1 MTVYEIVTDKIIK
14 QMEKGIIPWHKPW
27 HGGMAKFNRVS
38 KKGYSVLNQLLLPF
52 DGEYATLK
60 QWNELGGKV
69 KAGEKGNIV
78 TYWNFINK
86 TEKQEDGTEKVK
98 SFPILRYYT
107 VFHISQVEG
116 VKPLKNVNFAN
127 MEVESAEDVKNTYF
141 ERESCRLFVEKS
153 DRAYYSPSFDEVH
166 VPELN
171 QFENSDEFYST
182 LFHEMTHS
190 TGASIRLGR
199 LSNTAFFGNED
210 YSKEELVA
218 EIGSAM
224 LSSVA
229 GLNTEKTFNNSVAY
243 LQSWLKALKNDPRM
257 IVSAASKAEKA
268 VDYILYGTKEAA

>member
-86 TEKQEDGTEKVK
+86 AEKQEDGTEKVK

-116 VKPLKNVNFAN
+116 VEPLENIDFAN
-127 MEVESAEDVKNTYF
+127 TEVESAEDVKNTYF

-190 TGASIRLGR
+190 TGAAIRLDR
-199 LSNTAFFGNED
+199 LSSTAFFGNKD

-243 LQSWLKALKNDPRM
+243 LQSWLRVLKNDPRM

>member
-116 VKPLKNVNFAN
+116 VEPLKNIDFTN
-127 MEVESAEDVKNTYF
+127 MEVESAEAVKNTYF

-153 DRAYYSPSFDEVH
+153 DRAYYSHSFDEIH

-190 TGASIRLGR
+190 TGAASRLDR

-243 LQSWLKALKNDPRM
+243 LQSWLRVLKNDPRM

-268 VDYILYGTKEAA
+268 VDYILYGIKEAA

>member
-116 VKPLKNVNFAN
+116 VKPLENVNFAN

-141 ERESCRLFVEKS
+141 KRESCRLFVEKS

-190 TGASIRLGR
+190 TGASIRLDR
-199 LSNTAFFGNED
+199 LSNTTFFGSED

-229 GLNTEKTFNNSVAY
+229 RLNTEKTFNNSVAY

-257 IVSAASKAEKA
+257 IVSAASKA
-268 VDYILYGTKEAA
+268 

>member
-78 TYWNFINK
+78 TYWNFISK

-116 VKPLKNVNFAN
+116 VKPLENVNFSN
-127 MEVESAEDVKNTYF
+127 MEVESAEDIKNTYF

-190 TGASIRLGR
+190 TGASIRLDR
-199 LSNTAFFGNED
+199 LSNTAFFGSED

-229 GLNTEKTFNNSVAY
+229 RLNTEKTFNNSVAY

>member
-69 KAGEKGNIV
+69 KTREKGNIV
-78 TYWNFINK
+78 TYWNFISK

-116 VKPLKNVNFAN
+116 IKPLENVNFAN

-190 TGASIRLGR
+190 TGASIRLDR

-243 LQSWLKALKNDPRM
+243 LQSWLKVLKNDPRM

-268 VDYILYGTKEAA
+268 VDYILYGTKEVA

>member
-14 QMEKGIIPWHKPW
+14 QMEKGIIPWHKPC

-116 VKPLKNVNFAN
+116 VEPLKNIDFAN

-171 QFENSDEFYST
+171 QFENSDEFYLT

-190 TGASIRLGR
+190 TGAAIRLDR
-199 LSNTAFFGNED
+199 LSSTAFFGNED

-243 LQSWLKALKNDPRM
+243 LQSWLRVLKNDPRM

>member
-69 KAGEKGNIV
+69 KTREKGNIV
-78 TYWNFINK
+78 AYWNFINK

-116 VKPLKNVNFAN
+116 VKPLENVNFAN

-141 ERESCRLFVEKS
+141 ERENCRLFVEKS
-153 DRAYYSPSFDEVH
+153 DSAYYSPSFDEVH

-190 TGASIRLGR
+190 TGASIRLDR

-243 LQSWLKALKNDPRM
+243 LQSWLKVLKNDPHM

-268 VDYILYGTKEAA
+268 VDYILYGTKEVA

>member
-60 QWNELGGKV
+60 HWNELGGKV

-116 VKPLKNVNFAN
+116 VKPLENVNFSN

-190 TGASIRLGR
+190 TGASIRLDR

-210 YSKEELVA
+210 YSKEELAA

>member
-116 VKPLKNVNFAN
+116 VKPLENVNFAN

-141 ERESCRLFVEKS
+141 KRESCRLFVEKS

-190 TGASIRLGR
+190 TGASIRLDR
-199 LSNTAFFGNED
+199 LSNTAFFGSED

-229 GLNTEKTFNNSVAY
+229 RLNTEKTFNNSVAY

>member
-78 TYWNFINK
+78 TYWNFISK

-107 VFHISQVEG
+107 VFHISQVED
-116 VKPLKNVNFAN
+116 VKPLENVNFSN

-268 VDYILYGTKEAA
+268 VDYILYGTKKAA

>member
-60 QWNELGGKV
+60 QWNELGGRV

-86 TEKQEDGTEKVK
+86 TEKQEDGSEKVK

-116 VKPLKNVNFAN
+116 IEPLENIDFAN

-190 TGASIRLGR
+190 TGAASRLDR
-199 LSNTAFFGNED
+199 LSSTAFFWQRGLQQRRTCCRNRKRNAFKRCRTEHGKD
-210 YSKEELVA
+210 FQQFSCLLAELA
-218 EIGSAM
+218 
-224 LSSVA
+224 
-229 GLNTEKTFNNSVAY
+229 
-243 LQSWLKALKNDPRM
+243 
-257 IVSAASKAEKA
+257 
-268 VDYILYGTKEAA
+268 

>member
-116 VKPLKNVNFAN
+116 VKPLENVNFSN

-190 TGASIRLGR
+190 TGASIRLDR

-257 IVSAASKAEKA
+257 IVSAASKAGKA

>member
-78 TYWNFINK
+78 TYWNFISK

-116 VKPLKNVNFAN
+116 IKPLENVNFAN

-166 VPELN
+166 APELN

-190 TGASIRLGR
+190 TGASIRLDR

-243 LQSWLKALKNDPRM
+243 LQSWLKVLKNDPRM

-268 VDYILYGTKEAA
+268 VDYILYGTKEVA

>member
-78 TYWNFINK
+78 TYWNFISK

-116 VKPLKNVNFAN
+116 VKPLENVNFSN

-268 VDYILYGTKEAA
+268 VDYILYGTKKAA

>member
-199 LSNTAFFGNED
+199 LSKTAFFGNED

>member
-1 MTVYEIVTDKIIK
+1 MTVYEIVTDRIIK
-14 QMEKGIIPWHKPW
+14 QMEKGIIPW

-116 VKPLKNVNFAN
+116 VEPLENIDFAN

-190 TGASIRLGR
+190 TGAAIRLDR
-199 LSNTAFFGNED
+199 LSSTAFFGNED

-243 LQSWLKALKNDPRM
+243 LQSWLRVLKNDPRM

-268 VDYILYGTKEAA
+268 VDYILYGIKEAA

>member
-78 TYWNFINK
+78 TYWNFISK

-116 VKPLKNVNFAN
+116 VKPLENVNFSN
-127 MEVESAEDVKNTYF
+127 MEVESAEDIKNTYF

-190 TGASIRLGR
+190 TGASIRLNR
-199 LSNTAFFGNED
+199 LSNTAFFGSED

-229 GLNTEKTFNNSVAY
+229 RLNTEKTFNNSVAY

>member
-1 MTVYEIVTDKIIK
+1 M
-14 QMEKGIIPWHKPW
+14 
-27 HGGMAKFNRVS
+27 
-38 KKGYSVLNQLLLPF
+38 NQLLLPF

-86 TEKQEDGTEKVK
+86 TEKQEDGSEKVK

-116 VKPLKNVNFAN
+116 VKPLENIDFAN

-153 DRAYYSPSFDEVH
+153 DRAYYNPSFDEVH

-190 TGASIRLGR
+190 TGAAIRLDR
-199 LSNTAFFGNED
+199 LSSTAFFGNED

-243 LQSWLKALKNDPRM
+243 LQSWLRVLKNDPRM